1 METIAEQDIQEIPLS
16 SPFFRAKV
24 ARFLEDNGLRPEV
37 LDSYYALQSS
47 DGSLIAGAGLAGDVV
62 KCVAVCSALR
72 SEGLLTP
79 LLSHLVSQAA
89 AKGILNLKVFTKPEY
104 RAVFE
109 SLGFKL
115 LASAPLAILMENGR
129 GLEEYCKYLS
139 QFKASG
145 VIVMNA
151 NPFTLGHKYLVER
164 AAALC
169 SDGSASLAS
178 PVAGTSC
185 PTAIGH
191 LVVIP
196 VREDLSDFPYSER
209 FEMIR
214 RACQGLA
221 TVVDGSAYQISAATF
236 PTYFLKDLSDAA
248 DTQMRLD
255 IDLFGRWIAPA
266 LGASV
271 RFVGSEPE
279 DELTARYNA
288 LMKEMLP
295 SYGVKVVQIPRLESP
310 EGGIISAS
318 RVREALAAGQFA
330 RAASLAAESSRPFVM
345 GALAERALLAELNA
359 PLKPGLVGPD
369 SNGAHSDMDYK
380 LMLASI
386 HALRPYWARMAEAAG
401 ADQLRS
407 LGIAAEEAMLAA
419 TGGVNTHR
427 GAIFALGLALNA
439 AFLASTRPGQ
449 DSEFLNSADPSDPR
463 DTQLPENQHLIQI
476 DVSKIAHIV
485 LNNSLKHNELHNTP
499 RTHGQEATGKFG
511 VKGARQMALEGYKQL
526 FEDWLPYY
534 RSLNQN
540 EFQIQKTLLRIMST
554 LDDTCIIHRVGYERA
569 QRVKSEAA
577 KIAGQAG
584 NDNDAMPGANNSF
597 KPDAIRHLC
606 AQYAAEGIS
615 PGGAADMLALTIF
628 INSILKTN

>member
-62 KCVAVCSALR
+62 KCVAVCGALR

-169 SDGSASLAS
+169 SDGSASLS
-178 PVAGTSC
+178 SQVAGTSC

-196 VREDLSDFPYSER
+196 VREDLSSFPYSER

-279 DELTARYNA
+279 DKLTARYNA

-295 SYGVKVVQIPRLESP
+295 AYGVKVVQIPRLESP

-318 RVREALAAGQFA
+318 QVREALAAGQFA

-439 AFLASTRPGQ
+439 AFLASTRPDL

-463 DTQLPENQHLIQI
+463 DTQLPENQRIIQI
-476 DVSKIAHIV
+476 NVSKIAYIV
-485 LNNSLKHNELHNTP
+485 LNNSLKHNELPNTP
-499 RTHGQEATGKFG
+499 LSHGQEATNKFG

-569 QRVKSEAA
+569 QRVKAEAA
-577 KIAGQAG
+577 KIAGQAEKIAGQAG
-584 NDNDAMPGANNSF
+584 NDNDAMP
-597 KPDAIRHLC
+597 DAIRQLC
-606 AQYAAEGIS
+606 AQYAVEGIS

>member
-1 METIAEQDIQEIPLS
+1 METIAEQEIQEIPQS

-115 LASAPLAILMENGR
+115 LASAPQAILMENGR

-151 NPFTLGHKYLVER
+151 NPFTLGHKYLIEK
-164 AAALC
+164 AAELC
-169 SDGSASLAS
+169 SEA
-178 PVAGTSC
+178 
-185 PTAIGH
+185 PTGR

-221 TVVDGSAYQISAATF
+221 TVVDGSAYQISSATF

-318 RVREALAAGQFA
+318 QVREALAAGQFA
-330 RAASLAAESSRPFVM
+330 RAASLVPESSRPFEM

-401 ADQLRS
+401 ADQLCS

-439 AFLASTRPGQ
+439 AFLALTRPGL

-463 DTQLPENQHLIQI
+463 DTQLPENQRIIQI
-476 DVSKIAHIV
+476 DVSKIAYIV
-485 LNNSLKHNELHNTP
+485 LNISLKHNELHNTP

-534 RSLNQN
+534 RSL
-540 EFQIQKTLLRIMST
+540 
-554 LDDTCIIHRVGYERA
+554 
-569 QRVKSEAA
+569 
-577 KIAGQAG
+577 
-584 NDNDAMPGANNSF
+584 
-597 KPDAIRHLC
+597 
-606 AQYAAEGIS
+606 
-615 PGGAADMLALTIF
+615 
-628 INSILKTN
+628 